1 MALTS
6 EIPQHI
12 HLRLDETARIE
23 VATRVAASSHGAAS
37 PSVESAVAY
46 GLKGVWVDKEE
57 VRAAEREYFYGAG
70 AEAGE
75 RIRPPVP

>member
-6 EIPQHI
+6 EIPKHI
-12 HLRLDETARIE
+12 HLRLDETASIQVGTNAE
-23 VATRVAASSHGAAS
+23 INGAS

-57 VRAAEREYFYGAG
+57 VRAAKREYFYGA
-70 AEAGE
+70 AEGAGE
-75 RIRPPVP
+75 M